1 MTPKYSLSTLV
12 GALLICCGAAE
23 QGRAATIYTYT
34 GANFTSFGI
43 LDSTPLPA
51 GTYTTSMNVT
61 GSFTLQD
68 PLLQNLS
75 NANITAD
82 ILSFSFFDGRNT
94 ITKADAT
101 AFTFFVNTD
110 ALANISAWGIFVRR
124 DDPGFS
130 IPTVG
135 SQRRDILSNAF
146 SDTAEMTECVELV
159 SFGCLGHLDR
169 GSSELAGIP
178 RVPNPGS
185 WSVSETP
192 LPAALPLFAGGL
204 GVIGVLARRRRKQKQ
219 FA

>member
-1 MTPKYSLSTLV
+1 VITLRRGVRVWGRCHDPQILSQYAGWRTV
-12 GALLICCGAAE
+12 DLLGAAE

-135 SQRRDILSNAF
+135 SQRREHFIK
-146 SDTAEMTECVELV
+146 
-159 SFGCLGHLDR
+159 
-169 GSSELAGIP
+169 
-178 RVPNPGS
+178 RV
-185 WSVSETP
+185 
-192 LPAALPLFAGGL
+192 F
-204 GVIGVLARRRRKQKQ
+204 
-219 FA
+219 